1 MRRPLDTELVGAG
14 DRTCNLPVRS
24 EPALPPAD
32 LFPHEAGD
40 FPDAPTVGLPV
51 DRALVEGHDVL
62 GEGPGLV
69 TEDVLDLAQ
78 LLVQC
83 GGPGL
88 CRSVALGVVHLPVPV
103 DVEAVAQ
110 TDDLHTEVGHPH
122 TQINRYIK

>member
-1 MRRPLDTELVGAG
+1 MTSTVLG
-14 DRTCNLPVRS
+14 VR
-24 EPALPPAD
+24 ALQ
-32 LFPHEAGD
+32 LLSL
-40 FPDAPTVGLPV
+40 TVGLSV
-51 DRALVEGHDVL
+51 DGALVEGHDVL
-62 GEGPGLV
+62 GERSCLV
-69 TEDVLDLAQ
+69 AEDVLDLAQ